1 MTILIHA
8 QLATAHLRQ
17 RGSKPEVS
25 ECGDIVM
32 NRECGCRVLLK
43 LNVFLVRFLE
53 FTVYRKNQLHLS
65 QNNFFEV
72 GLVLHKGVHIR
83 FVI

>member
-1 MTILIHA
+1 MGWLSCAEIKMTILIHA
-8 QLATAHLRQ
+8 QLATAHSRQ

-53 FTVYRKNQLHLS
+53 FTVDRKNQLHLS
-65 QNNFFEV
+65 QNNFF
-72 GLVLHKGVHIR
+72 
-83 FVI
+83 